1 MTLLI
6 RWPVSDPDVE
16 LERTA
21 EPEQIAATLEQRG
34 IRYARW
40 PLRDT
45 LTAAA
50 SNDDVLTAYRQD
62 VDRLIAEGGY
72 TVVDVVQLHPN
83 DDPSWPEVAT
93 AARQKFLNEHTH
105 DEDEIRFFVQGA
117 GTFYL
122 HLGDEV
128 VAVLCEAGDLL
139 SVPALTT
146 HWFDMGTR
154 PDFTAIRFFLD
165 EDGWVGTFTG
175 DPIASSFADFDQLA
189 ASRA

>member
-6 RWPVSDPDVE
+6 RWPVSDPTTE

-21 EPEQIAATLEQRG
+21 EQDEIAATLQERG
-34 IRYARW
+34 IRYERW
-40 PLRDT
+40 SLRDT
-45 LTAAA
+45 ADATG
-50 SNDDVLTAYRQD
+50 NDDVIAAYRDD
-62 VDRLIAEGGY
+62 VDRLIDEGGY
-72 TVVDVVQLHPN
+72 TVVDVVQLHPS

-93 AARQKFLNEHTH
+93 TARQKFLEEHTH
-105 DEDEIRFFVQGA
+105 GEDEIRFFVQGA

-154 PDFTAIRFFLD
+154 PDFTAIRFFLNA
-165 EDGWVGTFTG
+165 DGWVGTFTG
-175 DPIASSFADFDQLA
+175 DPIASSFADFDQLV